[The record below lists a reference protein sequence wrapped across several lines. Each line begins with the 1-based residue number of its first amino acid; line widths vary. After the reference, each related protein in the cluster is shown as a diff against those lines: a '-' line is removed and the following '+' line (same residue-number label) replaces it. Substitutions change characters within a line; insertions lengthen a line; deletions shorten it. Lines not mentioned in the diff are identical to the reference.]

1 MNFVKL
7 TTHHTGDSVW
17 INMGFI
23 VAITPSKDGGSMLHD
38 GTDETWAVRES
49 PEEILAMVSKPRYIG
64 SPITPSNAVDT
75 RGLELPDIKPGS
87 VRAFEGK

>member
-49 PEEILAMVSKPRYIG
+49 PEEILAMVSKPQYI
-64 SPITPSNAVDT
+64 VDT

-87 VRAFEGK
+87 VRAFKGK

>member
-7 TTHHTGDSVW
+7 TKKNGDSEW
-17 INMGFI
+17 INLDLIIIIDADMAG
-23 VAITPSKDGGSMLHD
+23 AGMSKGSRLFEVGED
-38 GTDETWAVRES
+38 SALYIVRET
-49 PEEILAMVSKPRYIG
+49 PEEILAMVSKPQYI
-64 SPITPSNAVDT
+64 VDT